1 MSIKTKLQSWI
12 DQRLEGR
19 SSRER
24 QIILW
29 GAAVSLLL
37 ILIVGCWIPLQQ
49 AQLRMERSVG
59 IERKRL
65 AVMSAAKLELA
76 SIENQATQLSRPA
89 LARPVLEELARARL
103 APTTL
108 DIRLEGDHGVK
119 VAFSG
124 AQLPRVIEWID
135 ELSRAQRIHVTFA
148 RLRPEGATISG
159 EIQFSGPD
167 Q

>member
-1 MSIKTKLQSWI
+1 MSARMKLQSWI

-19 SSRER
+19 SPRER
-24 QIILW
+24 QILLW
-29 GAAVSLLL
+29 GAAASLLL
-37 ILIVGCWIPLQQ
+37 IILVGGWMPLQQ

-65 AVMSAAKLELA
+65 AVMNAAKLELA
-76 SIENQATQLSRPA
+76 SIENRASQQSHPALSRVA
-89 LARPVLEELARARL
+89 IEELARTRL
-103 APTTL
+103 VPTTL

-119 VAFSG
+119 IAFSG
-124 AQLPRVIEWID
+124 AQMPRVIEWID

-159 EIQFSGPD
+159 EIQFSGTD